1 MYEWDDDKNKAN
13 KARHRVAFEEA
24 EQFDWEGA
32 LVAPDDRQ
40 DYGESR
46 FVVVGYIGNR
56 LHVLAFTERAD
67 KVRVISL
74 RKANKREEKR
84 YEKAQAGQ
92 RG

>member
-13 KARHRVAFEEA
+13 KARHRAAFEEA

-46 FVVVGYIGNR
+46 FVAVGYIGHR
-56 LHVLAFTERAD
+56 LHVLAFTERGD

-74 RKANKREEKR
+74 RKANKREVKR
-84 YEKAQAGQ
+84 YEKAQAG
-92 RG
+92 R

>member
-1 MYEWDDDKNKAN
+1 LYEWDDDKNKAN
-13 KARHRVAFEEA
+13 IARHRVAFDEA

-46 FVVVGYIGNR
+46 FVAIGYIDHR
-56 LHVLAFTERAD
+56 LHVLAFTERGD

-74 RKANKREEKR
+74 RKANKREVKR
-84 YEKAQAGQ
+84 YEKTQAG
-92 RG
+92 R